1 MMFTDM
7 KIRLDRAKI
16 CQGCEYYRRSTRQ
29 CTECGCLVN
38 FKVMIADTECPKG
51 KWGKVTEGTDM
62 FAEIANQAQKIFFN
76 KEAGSK
82 N

>member
-7 KIRLDRAKI
+7 KVRLDRAKI

-38 FKVMIADTECPKG
+38 FKVMIADTECPKQ
-51 KWGKVTEGTDM
+51 KWGKAVNGTDV
-62 FAEIANQAQKIFFN
+62 FAEVAYQAQKIFFN
-76 KEAGSK
+76 KEAGPK

>member
-1 MMFTDM
+1 
-7 KIRLDRAKI
+7 
-16 CQGCEYYRRSTRQ
+16 
-29 CTECGCLVN
+29 
-38 FKVMIADTECPKG
+38 MIADTECPKG

>member
-1 MMFTDM
+1 MFTDM
-7 KIRLDRAKI
+7 KVRLDRAKI

-38 FKVMIADTECPKG
+38 FKVMRADTECPKQ
-51 KWGKVTEGTDM
+51 KWGKATEGTDM

-76 KEAGSK
+76 KEAGPK